1 MPSFVDEVVVVD
13 DHSRDDTAARAR
25 TFAGRGQGHP
35 RITVIEHA
43 ANRGVGAAIVT
54 GYRWALAQSG
64 SARDAFAVMAG
75 DGQMDPADLAA
86 VVDPVIAGLAGYV
99 KGNRFLQAETRHAMP
114 AARRIGGMVFS
125 RLTAGAI
132 GVPVDD
138 SQCGYTA
145 IARDACASLDLD
157 GLWPRFGYPNDLL
170 GQLAVRQVRLA
181 EVPVR
186 AIYADELSKL
196 RARHTV
202 AIAALV
208 GRAFLR
214 RQGLMK

>member
-1 MPSFVDEVVVVD
+1 
-13 DHSRDDTAARAR
+13 
-25 TFAGRGQGHP
+25 
-35 RITVIEHA
+35 
-43 ANRGVGAAIVT
+43 
-54 GYRWALAQSG
+54 
-64 SARDAFAVMAG
+64 MAG

-86 VVDPVIAGLAGYV
+86 VVDPVVQGLAGYV
-99 KGNRFLQAETRHAMP
+99 KGNRFLRPETRHAMP
-114 AARRIGGMVFS
+114 RSRQLGGRVFS
-125 RLTAGAI
+125 RLTARAI
-132 GVPVDD
+132 GVAVHD

-145 IARDACASLDLD
+145 IAREVCASLDLA

-186 AIYADELSKL
+186 AIYADEVSKL

-202 AIAALV
+202 AIAGLV

-214 RQGLMK
+214 CQGLMT

>member
-1 MPSFVDEVVVVD
+1 M
-13 DHSRDDTAARAR
+13 
-25 TFAGRGQGHP
+25 
-35 RITVIEHA
+35 
-43 ANRGVGAAIVT
+43 
-54 GYRWALAQSG
+54 
-64 SARDAFAVMAG
+64 
-75 DGQMDPADLAA
+75 
-86 VVDPVIAGLAGYV
+86 
-99 KGNRFLQAETRHAMP
+99 
-114 AARRIGGMVFS
+114 
-125 RLTAGAI
+125 
-132 GVPVDD
+132 PVDD

-145 IARDACASLDLD
+145 IARGACALLDLD

-186 AIYADELSKL
+186 AIYADEVSKL

-214 RQGLMK
+214 RQGLVK